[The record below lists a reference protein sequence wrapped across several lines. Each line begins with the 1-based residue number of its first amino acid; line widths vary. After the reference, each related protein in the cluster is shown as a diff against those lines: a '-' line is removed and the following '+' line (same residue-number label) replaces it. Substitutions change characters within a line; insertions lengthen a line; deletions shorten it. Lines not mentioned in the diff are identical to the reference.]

1 MKSKF
6 VITIICLGLFG
17 AAVAEDY
24 ASLNNDGNTAFAEK
38 DFKTALDL
46 YRQAEVERPETPEI
60 YYNQANAL
68 IESQNYE
75 EAINKF
81 AKALNTE
88 DLGLQAGVY
97 YNGGNGYFKQD
108 SFQTA
113 IEWYQKALEL
123 DPQDLDTKHN
133 LELARNRL
141 KEQMERQQK
150 DGEGEESG
158 EKKQQEDDQEDEQ
171 EKQQD
176 KDMFKDKDADQP
188 DPDSPFYNPD
198 DSTKQQ
204 EKQQTPEGQP
214 AKADEMSKEDAMR
227 ILQALED
234 SEKENQKKVKRFK
247 IKGTYVGSDW

>member
-17 AAVAEDY
+17 AAVADDY

-141 KEQMERQQK
+141 KEQMERQPK
-150 DGEGEESG
+150 
-158 EKKQQEDDQEDEQ
+158 DQEQKEKQENQ
-171 EKQQD
+171 EKQ
-176 KDMFKDKDADQP
+176 DQEQE
-188 DPDSPFYNPD
+188 
-198 DSTKQQ
+198 QQ
-204 EKQQTPEGQP
+204 EQQEQDQENQDQNEEQQQQQQNEEQKGENGQKQED
-214 AKADEMSKEDAMR
+214 AKPDEMSKEDAMR